1 MATYSYP
8 ENVTAALKEIGLK
21 SEDCLWDSHGS
32 WVLKHSACER
42 LAAHK
47 GVSFDEPVVV
57 HSDPEKG
64 SVIIMLKGYLG
75 NKSEWTFGE
84 ATPKNCKNSYPYAMA
99 EKRAKDRIILKLI
112 GCHGEV
118 YSEAESDEFVD
129 DTKAQEKAEKKA
141 EQEKVDTSVYGEI
154 GKKRAN
160 QEIKKLTT
168 LFASFQAKDKKKSD
182 KALSEAKEINLWAE
196 KHNLAIVQES
206 YYRLFERDEK
216 SA

>member
-8 ENVTAALKEIGLK
+8 ENVTEALKEIGLK

-42 LAAHK
+42 LAANK
-47 GVSFDEPVVV
+47 GITFDNPETV

-64 SVIIMLKGYLG
+64 MVIIMLKGYLG
-75 NKSEWTFGE
+75 NKSEWTYGE

-129 DTKAQEKAEKKA
+129 AEKTEKKK
-141 EQEKVDTSVYGEI
+141 EKEKVDTSVYGKI
-154 GKKRAN
+154 GKRKAN
-160 QEIKKLTT
+160 QEIKKLQI
-168 LFASFQAKDKKKSD
+168 LFATFQAEDKKKSD
-182 KALSEAKEINLWAE
+182 KALASAKEINKWAD
-196 KHNLAIVQES
+196 KHNLTIVQES

>member
-1 MATYSYP
+1 MATYRYP
-8 ENVTAALKEIGLK
+8 ENVTEALKEIGLK

-42 LAAHK
+42 LAANK
-47 GVSFDEPVVV
+47 GITFDNPETV

-64 SVIIMLKGYLG
+64 MVIIMLKGYLG
-75 NKSEWTFGE
+75 NKSEWTYGE

-129 DTKAQEKAEKKA
+129 AEKTEKKK
-141 EQEKVDTSVYGEI
+141 EKEKVDTSVYGKI
-154 GKKRAN
+154 GKRKAN
-160 QEIKKLTT
+160 QEIKKLQTYY
-168 LFASFQAKDKKKSD
+168 ASFISTDKLKSD
-182 KALSEAKEINLWAE
+182 EALASAKEINKWAD
-196 KHNLAIVQES
+196 KHNLTIVQES

>member
-1 MATYSYP
+1 MATYRYP
-8 ENVTAALKEIGLK
+8 ENVTEALKEIGLK

-42 LAAHK
+42 LAANK
-47 GVSFDEPVVV
+47 GITFDNPETV

-64 SVIIMLKGYLG
+64 MVIIMLKGYLG
-75 NKSEWTFGE
+75 NKSEWTYGE

-129 DTKAQEKAEKKA
+129 AEKTEKKK
-141 EQEKVDTSVYGEI
+141 EKEKVDTSVYGKI
-154 GKKRAN
+154 GKRKAN
-160 QEIKKLTT
+160 QEIKKLQI
-168 LFASFQAKDKKKSD
+168 LFATFQAEDKKKSD
-182 KALSEAKEINLWAE
+182 KALASAKEINKWAD
-196 KHNLAIVQES
+196 KHNLTIVQES

>member
-8 ENVTAALKEIGLK
+8 ENVTEALKEIGLK

-42 LAAHK
+42 LAANK
-47 GVSFDEPVVV
+47 GITFDNPETV

-64 SVIIMLKGYLG
+64 MVIIMLKGYLG
-75 NKSEWTFGE
+75 NKSEWTYGE

-129 DTKAQEKAEKKA
+129 AEKTEKKK
-141 EQEKVDTSVYGEI
+141 EKEKVDTSVYGKI
-154 GKKRAN
+154 GKRKAN
-160 QEIKKLTT
+160 QEIKKLQAYY
-168 LFASFQAKDKKKSD
+168 ASFISTDKLKSD
-182 KALSEAKEINLWAE
+182 EALASAKEINKWAD
-196 KHNLAIVQES
+196 KHNLTIVQES